1 MERKIKV
8 LVVDDAAFM
17 RKAVTRILE
26 TDTGIEVVGAARNG
40 LEALEE
46 IRRMD
51 PDVVT
56 LDIDMPIMDG
66 LTAMRHIMVESPRP
80 VVALSSLFSDG
91 AVTFDALR
99 LGIVDFVPKPSGAVS
114 TDIDTAGQQLIDR
127 IKIACSMNL
136 TNVRRVRLRKNWAQ
150 ALRVDRLY
158 AFQPLEYM
166 IVIGTTLTG
175 PNTIIRLLSKLS
187 PFLPAAIIVHQEI
200 SPKII
205 DAFVAEF
212 NRHVPWRVEAAR
224 DGMIIQQGACCIG
237 STEHALGLELSET
250 GEVRLHSDM
259 SVAAPLDALFSS
271 ASEIFGR
278 NTIGLLLTG
287 IGSDG
292 ARGFARIKAHNGTTI
307 VQDRQCCVFPNL
319 TDNAIQKGVVDLII
333 DERQMPHTL
342 ESLMAT

>member
-114 TDIDTAGQQLIDR
+114 TDIDTSGQQLIDR

>member
-1 MERKIKV
+1 METKIKV
-8 LVVDDAAFM
+8 LVVDDTAFM
-17 RKAVTRILE
+17 RKEVTRILE
-26 TDTGIEVVGAARNG
+26 ADPDIAVVGAARNG

-46 IRRMD
+46 IRRMN

-80 VVALSSLFSDG
+80 VVALSSLFGDG
-91 AVTFDALR
+91 AVTFEALR
-99 LGIVDFVPKPSGAVS
+99 LGIVDFVPKPSGAIS
-114 TDIDTAGQQLIDR
+114 TNIDTARQQLIDR

-136 TNVRRVRLRKNWAQ
+136 LNVRRVRLRKNWTESQ
-150 ALRVDRLY
+150 RIDRLY
-158 AFQPLEYM
+158 GFQPLDYM

-175 PNTIIRLLSKLS
+175 PNTIIRLLSSLS
-187 PFLPAAIIVHQEI
+187 PLLPAAVIVHQEI
-200 SPKII
+200 SPQILE
-205 DAFVAEF
+205 AFAAEF
-212 NRHVPWRVEAAR
+212 NRHVPWRVEAAS
-224 DGMIIQQGACCIG
+224 DGLIVEQGVCYIG
-237 STEHALGLELSET
+237 STEDALGLGLNEI
-250 GEVRLHSDM
+250 GEVRLHIGPT
-259 SVAAPLDALFSS
+259 VTAPLDTLFSS

-292 ARGFARIKAHNGTTI
+292 ARGFARIKANSGTTI

-319 TDNAIQKGVVDLII
+319 TDNAIQKGVVDLIL
-333 DERQMPHTL
+333 DERQLPHAL

>member
-8 LVVDDAAFM
+8 LVVDDTAFM
-17 RKAVTRILE
+17 RKAITRILE
-26 TDTGIEVVGAARNG
+26 TDAGIEVVGSARNG

-46 IRRMD
+46 IRRME

-66 LTAMRHIMVESPRP
+66 LTAMRHIIVESPCP
-80 VVALSSLFSDG
+80 VVALSSLFNDG

-99 LGIVDFVPKPSGAVS
+99 LGIVDFIPKPSGAVS
-114 TDIDTAGQQLIDR
+114 MDIDTARQQLIDR

-136 TNVRRVRLRKNWAQ
+136 TNVRRVRLRNNWNQ
-150 ALRVDRLY
+150 ALPVDRLY
-158 AFQPLEYM
+158 GFQPLEYM
-166 IVIGTTLTG
+166 IVIGTTITG
-175 PNTIIRLLSKLS
+175 PNTIIRLLSRLS
-187 PFLPAAIIVHQEI
+187 PTLPAAVIVHQEI
-200 SPKII
+200 SPKIL
-205 DAFVAEF
+205 DAFAAEF
-212 NRHVPWRVEAAR
+212 NRHVPWRVAAAA
-224 DGMIIQQGACCIG
+224 DGKIIEQGACYIG

-250 GEVRLHSDM
+250 GDVRLHSGM
-259 SVAAPLDALFSS
+259 CGTTPLDTLFSS
-271 ASEIFGR
+271 VSEIFGR

-319 TDNAIQKGVVDLII
+319 TDNAIQKGVVDLIL
-333 DERQMPHTL
+333 DERQLPHTL